1 MKRVLDILFGSL
13 QALLLTLAVT
23 VAVLV
28 GTLYVAVHSRLAGMA
43 VEHGLNTILA
53 EQLGTRVTLDEDI
66 EVSWNN
72 QLVINHL
79 TIYDQQDVPMIY
91 ARRAMIAFELW
102 PLLQN
107 HLVLN
112 TCQLIDFDIQT
123 YRQSA
128 DSALNCQFLF
138 DAFSHKDESN
148 SNLIQQLD
156 FNFIVLR
163 QGSLSYD
170 VIDKPSLSDSPIDPN
185 HVKIERL
192 SANVHVH
199 DKELLIKKLRCTEH
213 DNTYHVKR
221 VELTLDFMDKLRH
234 ADDAAEMLI
243 SVNGL
248 EMSGEDML
256 VNADLKGTTKKLELQ
271 LHEFALPHG
280 HPKLKDIDELR
291 AEAAITIS
299 QLSRPIDSLF
309 VTAQITDLELQ
320 TWQYGQLQL
329 SGQAEGSSHQA
340 SVTATLT
347 SNYGSAALQTDIERN
362 DRQQLILNGRCQ
374 SDGLDLAQFLPSKAQ
389 VGTTAANLDY
399 HAIIDSKK
407 KWTLNLSGIVNRLEW
422 RGHNYHDIELDCNG
436 NDKWLRGNIALA
448 DSLGDIGLTFDV
460 NLNGAQ
466 RHLLVDGRIAH
477 LAPNALNISDLPQ
490 TDSIR
495 FTSGIHAEIS
505 GQQLRNLQAD
515 VKLTDFTLDKG
526 DHTLQLGDFDFE
538 GTPYN
543 GRLNSSVAK
552 MLYNRKRNNGQY
564 SVQAKLATAN
574 DLLSM
579 LNIPVTMSNDI
590 RFEARLDSSYNVK
603 HAYLKVPEI
612 QINQENHLS
621 ATLTVKDSA
630 NGILRNTL
638 ELQAYNANHQ
648 MHGTVR
654 GRLSTAPLM
663 LTLDPTSFVY
673 NNEQIQLDGARM
685 LRNEKG
691 DYIVQD
697 VHLKGGQQ
705 EVSASGVLS
714 KDGDKDFVLSLSNFD
729 LGQIFNN
736 LERQY
741 VHFGGRVT
749 GDIML
754 SSRPEPTL
762 LADEL
767 KIEHF
772 TYIDTLLGDAKLSL
786 EYCLPRD
793 LIEVTC
799 DVVSPTKTPTHIDC
813 EVDMGDVS
821 SLDLRVHPDQLP
833 LGFINYWV
841 GDILQEFSGT
851 ITGDVRLYGPTSGL
865 QLEGSPFVD
874 GRFTHNI
881 LGTYFHLKDRVHLR
895 PNLIHLDDAMVDDLH
910 GHSLTLDAK
919 ITHDCLQD
927 FGYQIGLDMSKSPQ
941 GFLVLDRPKAL
952 GRMYWGQIY
961 ARGKAQMEGGN
972 GKHRIDVDFS
982 TADKSWIFV
991 SPGVQDLSPDQE
1003 AYSFLT
1009 FRDKAQLDASQL
1021 LVQIADTVHLAI
1033 PQDEEDSHTD
1043 LEVKLIANATEQCE
1057 VTVQM
1062 DPSSEDLLTSR
1073 GNGTLTIIYN
1083 PQRDLTLTGE
1093 YRINQ
1098 GTYTMN
1104 VNPDVINKRFQLQN
1118 TSMVSFNGVPSEA
1131 NIRLDATYNIPSVN
1145 LADLGEQ
1152 VTALKSLSRTTVPID
1167 CKMNVSG
1174 QLASP
1179 QIEFDLEVKNGNK
1192 EVDDLVHNAIGTP
1205 EMINQ
1210 QVLYLL
1216 IFSKFYPPQDVQSQ
1230 SQMRAG
1236 AELSSLAS
1244 ASIASQLNQL
1254 LNRLS
1259 DNLTLGTS
1267 FKSDRGDFT
1276 DMEMDLSLSTR
1287 LLNDRLL
1294 LYGNL
1299 GYRDPANRIGAMGN
1313 SSSFIG
1319 DFDIEYIIN
1328 AARTVRAKVYSH
1340 YNERDYSIN
1349 NALTT
1354 QGVGLIV
1361 RHDFDTF
1368 SQIWQRRN
1376 WFSRKSQPAA
1386 DGAAMPSATSEKAE

>member
-1 MKRVLDILFGSL
+1 MKKVLNILFGSL
-13 QALLLTLAVT
+13 QAILLTLAVLA
-23 VAVLV
+23 AVLV
-28 GTLYVAVHSRLAGMA
+28 GALYVTVHSRLAGMA
-43 VEHGLNTILA
+43 VEHGLNTLLA
-53 EQLGTRVTLDEDI
+53 EQLGTRVTLDEDV

-79 TIYDQQDVPMIY
+79 TIYDQQDEPMIY
-91 ARRAMIAFELW
+91 ARRVMVAFELW
-102 PLLQN
+102 PLLQH
-107 HLVLN
+107 HLILN
-112 TCQLIDFDIQT
+112 TCQLIDFDIRA
-123 YRQSA
+123 YRPTN
-128 DSALNCQFLF
+128 DSALNCQFLI
-138 DAFSHKDESN
+138 DALTQKDDN
-148 SNLIQQLD
+148 SRDLIKQLD

-170 VIDKPSLSDSPIDPN
+170 VLDKLPLTDSPIDPN
-185 HVKIERL
+185 HIKIERL
-192 SANVHVH
+192 SANMHVH
-199 DKELLIKKLRCTEH
+199 DKELLIKKLHCIEH
-213 DNTYHVKR
+213 ENTYHADRLEVA
-221 VELTLDFMDKLRH
+221 LDFMSKLQNPE
-234 ADDAAEMLI
+234 DDPQKLVIAKGFEI
-243 SVNGL
+243 T
-248 EMSGEDML
+248 GEDIRAK
-256 VNADLKGTTKKLELQ
+256 ADLNGTSEAFDVRLYELCLPHSHPRLKGVSELRSEATVTLSQLTKPLDSLYISAQIHDLTFLTDRYGLLQ
-271 LHEFALPHG
+271 LE
-280 HPKLKDIDELR
+280 
-291 AEAAITIS
+291 
-299 QLSRPIDSLF
+299 
-309 VTAQITDLELQ
+309 
-320 TWQYGQLQL
+320 
-329 SGQAEGSSHQA
+329 GQAEGTSHQA
-340 SVTATLT
+340 IISGTL
-347 SNYGSAALQTDIERN
+347 SSEFGSADLKADVDRN
-362 DRQQLILNGRCQ
+362 EDQRITISGRCE
-374 SDGLDLAQFLPSKAQ
+374 SEGLDLAMLLPPNAQ
-389 VGTTAANLDY
+389 LGLVAAELDY
-399 HAIIDSKK
+399 KTIFDTKK
-407 KWTLNLSGIVNRLEW
+407 KWQLNLSGLVNQLQW
-422 RGHNYHDIELDCNG
+422 RGHNYHGIALNCNG
-436 NDKWLRGNIALA
+436 NDQMLKGTVNME
-448 DSLGDIGLTFDV
+448 DSLGIVDMQFDV
-460 NLNGAQ
+460 DLDGPK
-466 RHLLVDGRIAH
+466 RHLFVNGNIAH
-477 LAPNALNISDLPQ
+477 LALNELNLSNLSQ

-495 FTSGIHAEIS
+495 FTGGVYAEIS
-505 GQQLRNLQAD
+505 GQRLQDMTAD
-515 VKLTDFTLDKG
+515 VKLMDITLDKG
-526 DHTLQLGDFDFE
+526 DRSLNVGDFVFE
-538 GTPYN
+538 GTPRN
-543 GRLNSSVAK
+543 GRLNSTFAK
-552 MLYNRKRNNGQY
+552 ALYNQKRNDGQY
-564 SVQAKLATAN
+564 SLQARFATAN

-579 LNIPVTMSNDI
+579 LNIPVKMSNDV
-590 RFEARLDSSYNVK
+590 RFEARLDSSYHVK
-603 HAYLKVPEI
+603 HAYLKIPEI
-612 QINQENHLS
+612 EINQGDYLS

-630 NGILRNTL
+630 NQILRNTL
-638 ELQAYNANHQ
+638 ELQAHNDNHQ
-648 MHGTVR
+648 LRGTVK
-654 GRLSTAPLM
+654 GRLCTNPLL
-663 LTLDPTSFVY
+663 LTIDPASFVY
-673 NNEQIQLDGARM
+673 NDEEILLDGAR
-685 LRNEKG
+685 LSRNENK
-691 DYIVQD
+691 DYLIQNI
-697 VHLKGGQQ
+697 HLKGGQQ

-714 KDGDKDFVLSLSNFD
+714 DNGDKDFVLSLANFE
-729 LGQIFNN
+729 LGQFFNT

-741 VHFGGRVT
+741 VHFGGRAT
-749 GDIML
+749 GDIVL
-754 SSRPEPTL
+754 RSHPELTL
-762 LADEL
+762 LADDL

-772 TYIDTLLGDAKLSL
+772 TYIDTLLGNANLSL
-786 EYCLPRD
+786 EYSLPRD

-799 DVVSPTKTPTHIDC
+799 DVVSPTHRNTHIDC
-813 EVDMGDVS
+813 EVDMGDES

-841 GDILQEFSGT
+841 GDILQEFTGT
-851 ITGDVRLYGPTSGL
+851 VTGDVRLYGPTSAL
-865 QLEGSPFVD
+865 QLEGSPLVD

-881 LGTYFHLKDRVHLR
+881 LGTYFHLNDHVYLR
-895 PNLIHLDDAMVDDLH
+895 PNLIHLDDASVDDLH

-919 ITHDCLQD
+919 ITHNCLQG
-927 FGYQIGLDMSKSPQ
+927 FGYQIGLDMTKSPQ
-941 GFLVLDRPKAL
+941 GFLVLDRQKAP

-991 SPGVQDLSPDQE
+991 SPGVQDLNPDQE

-1009 FRDKAQLDASQL
+1009 FRDKSKLDAEQL
-1021 LVQIADTVHLAI
+1021 VTQIADTLRLSLPH
-1033 PQDEEDSHTD
+1033 DEEESHTD

-1098 GTYTMN
+1098 GIYTMN
-1104 VNPDVINKRFQLQN
+1104 VNPDIINKRFQLQN

-1131 NIRLDATYNIPSVN
+1131 NLRLDATYNIPSVN
-1145 LADLGEQ
+1145 LSDLGEQ

-1230 SQMRAG
+1230 NQMRAG

-1287 LLNDRLL
+1287 LLNNRLL
-1294 LYGNL
+1294 LYGNV

-1368 SQIWQRRN
+1368 RQIWQRRN
-1376 WFSRKSQPAA
+1376 WFSRPAKA
-1386 DGAAMPSATSEKAE
+1386 SAGNSDVPATASKTED